1 MISTSMKK
9 DRKNPRRGRWSMR
22 KIGFNFTHLLDHTA
36 GSTTGIRGATM
47 CLASHCRLVV
57 CKKIRRILSPSG
69 WCPFFFAVSF
79 CFYALRASR
88 RLIIEK
94 PPAGWQPAIVQPF
107 YFNRPPAGWLMAV
120 ASLVRP
126 SVALVGA
133 HRLIKTLLS
142 VMHLRCEMLNR
153 CLVAVFV
160 DGLRSSPGHVH
171 SNEVSTVFKY

>member
-1 MISTSMKK
+1 
-9 DRKNPRRGRWSMR
+9 MR
-22 KIGFNFTHLLDHTA
+22 KIGFNFTHLLSPA
-36 GSTTGIRGATM
+36 EGSTMEGHGATIG
-47 CLASHCRLVV
+47 LYTHYRLVV
-57 CKKIRRILSPSG
+57 CKNIRGILSPSG

-79 CFYALRASR
+79 CACALRASR
-88 RLIIEK
+88 RLKIDK

-133 HRLIKTLLS
+133 HRLIKTVLS
-142 VMHLRCEMLNR
+142 VMHLWCGMLNR

-160 DGLRSSPGHVH
+160 DGLRSSSGHVH
-171 SNEVSTVFKY
+171 SNEISTVFKY